1 MKYYI
6 NTDGGSRGN
15 PGNAAYGFVIKDAHG
30 KILASE
36 GKFMGHATNNEAEYS
51 AVVFGLR
58 HLKNIL
64 GDESEG
70 SDVEILAD
78 SELLVR
84 QMNGI
89 YKVKNERLIKLFM
102 EVWNSKSNFKS
113 VIFTHVRRAQNKE
126 ADAMVNKALDEALF
140 NQKTA

>member
-15 PGNAAYGFVIKDAHG
+15 PGNAAYGFVIKDKDG
-30 KILASE
+30 KIVESK

-51 AVVFGLR
+51 AVIFGLA
-58 HLKNIL
+58 HLKNIV
-64 GDESEG
+64 GDNAKQI
-70 SDVEILAD
+70 DVEILAD

-102 EVWNSKSNFKS
+102 EVWNAKAHFKS
-113 VIFTHVRRAQNKE
+113 VTFTHVRRAQNKE
-126 ADAMVNKALDEALF
+126 ADAMVNQALDDAI
-140 NQKTA
+140 T